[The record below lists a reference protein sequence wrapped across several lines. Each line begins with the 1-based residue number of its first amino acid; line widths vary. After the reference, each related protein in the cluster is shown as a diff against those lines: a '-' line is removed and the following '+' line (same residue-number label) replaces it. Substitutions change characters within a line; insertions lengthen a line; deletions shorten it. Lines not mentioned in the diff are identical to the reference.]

1 MWLNAIYQ
9 PGEMKVLFYA
19 NIGDKNPVCIES
31 RKTAGRVAKL
41 EIKQANNPQDAA
53 QEGLYYF
60 TVSATDRSGNFCPNA
75 QNEVLLSLKGDAE
88 IVGVANGD
96 ATSLAD
102 LKGNSIPLFNGMA
115 TVIVSSP
122 NGKFELTAQAK
133 GLSKARVAPKG
144 N

>member
-1 MWLNAIYQ
+1 MQL
-9 PGEMKVLFYA
+9 
-19 NIGDKNPVCIES
+19 
-31 RKTAGRVAKL
+31 RKDS
-41 EIKQANNPQDAA
+41 I
-53 QEGLYYF
+53 
-60 TVSATDRSGNFCPNA
+60 TDRSGNFCPNA

-115 TVIVSSP
+115 TVIVSST